1 MIIWGGNGGFQLI
14 NTGGRY
20 DPGTDTWRAIGM
32 PADLEGRRYHSAVWT
47 GNEMIVWGG
56 QNNTGLNTGGRYN
69 PATDGWTLTSTVNA
83 PDARNSH
90 TAVWTGSEMI
100 VWGGAGENYPFYL
113 NTGGRYDPA
122 TDSWTPIT
130 INGAPAPRSVHTA
143 VWTGIEMIIWGGA
156 SYGGAV
162 NTGGH
167 YNPVTNSWKQ
177 SSTAGAPIGRYHHTA
192 VWTGIEMI
200 VWGPDGGAGGRYSAG
215 QPLL

>member
-1 MIIWGGNGGFQLI
+1 MAAGQSGCAERSWAA
-14 NTGGRY
+14 T
-20 DPGTDTWRAIGM
+20 
-32 PADLEGRRYHSAVWT
+32 SAV
-47 GNEMIVWGG
+47 G
-56 QNNTGLNTGGRYN
+56 
-69 PATDGWTLTSTVNA
+69 A
-83 PDARNSH
+83 PDKRYGH

-122 TDSWTPIT
+122 TDRWTPVT

-143 VWTGIEMIIWGGA
+143 VWTGNEMIIWGGA

-177 SSTAGAPIGRYHHTA
+177 SPTAGAPTRRYFHTA
-192 VWTGIEMI
+192 VWTGSEMI
-200 VWGPDGGAGGRYSAG
+200 VWGPDGGAGGRYCAG